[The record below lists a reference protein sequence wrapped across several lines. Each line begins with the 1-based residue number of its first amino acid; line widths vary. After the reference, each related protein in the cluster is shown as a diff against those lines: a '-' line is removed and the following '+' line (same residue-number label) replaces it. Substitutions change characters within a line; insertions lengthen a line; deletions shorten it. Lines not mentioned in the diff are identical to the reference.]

1 MRILC
6 RPNEDFEG
14 LSGAMDPIMR
24 VGPDVAA
31 TVGTGQPRRQAVV
44 RYESELAKTAYTVLS
59 SLSLKF
65 E

>member
-31 TVGTGQPRRQAVV
+31 TAGTGQPRRQAVV
-44 RYESELAKTAYTVLS
+44 RLYNLLTCYKNYLI
-59 SLSLKF
+59 
-65 E
+65 